1 MQNGSA
7 IMNQNYAGQP
17 GYPKK
22 VNKIQN
28 DFLRGGKG
36 RGGSPTQF
44 DKAIIDRETGKTLN
58 MNASQ
63 YSNENSPRKSMNMIP
78 VRRNNLTTVR
88 VRTKN
93 NSYVYGEQDMD
104 DAPMNMGSS
113 GMGNMNM
120 MDQNELHMI
129 ALKKRLTQEKI
140 QKYKEFKLQ
149 M

>member
-1 MQNGSA
+1 
-7 IMNQNYAGQP
+7 
-17 GYPKK
+17 
-22 VNKIQN
+22 
-28 DFLRGGKG
+28 
-36 RGGSPTQF
+36 
-44 DKAIIDRETGKTLN
+44 

-78 VRRNNLTTVR
+78 VRRNNMTTVR